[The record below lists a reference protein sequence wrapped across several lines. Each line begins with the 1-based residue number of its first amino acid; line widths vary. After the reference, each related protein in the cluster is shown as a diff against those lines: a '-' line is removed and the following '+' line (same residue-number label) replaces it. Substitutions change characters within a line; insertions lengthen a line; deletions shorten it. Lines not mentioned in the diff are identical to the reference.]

1 VQRFVKFTFLLLVP
15 ILWLSACDNRQG
27 GRADGS
33 PESGELLEVTTKS
46 GIAMIY
52 IGPGEFTMGTPT
64 GDPDEAPEHAV
75 QLAGFLMD
83 KFEVTHAMY
92 AQAELPN
99 PSHWQDDPRKPVE
112 QVRWRGARLYCN
124 ERSLMEGLEPCYDET
139 RSGLPRIP
147 EANGYRLPTEA
158 EWEYAARAGTE
169 SDYSFGKA
177 GQLKQYAWFAGNGGK
192 RTHRVGTRRPN
203 SWGLHDLYGNVS
215 EWCEDVY
222 GPDYYRASPV
232 ANPPGPEPEDDD
244 PKRVIRGGSW
254 RASEAMCRVTFR
266 RGEKTGDT
274 DACFFT
280 DYCGFRCVR
289 TITPGELKQLPA
301 QSR

>member
-1 VQRFVKFTFLLLVP
+1 MKFTFLFLVP
-15 ILWLSACDNRQG
+15 ILWLSGCSQTPTEETG
-27 GRADGS
+27 GS
-33 PESGELLEVTTKS
+33 PKSRSVEVTTKS
-46 GIAMIY
+46 GIAMVC
-52 IGPGEFTMGTPT
+52 IGPGNFTMGTT
-64 GDPDEAPEHAV
+64 RGDPDEAPAHTV

-92 AQAELPN
+92 TQVELPN
-99 PSHWQDDPRKPVE
+99 PSHWQDDSQKPVE
-112 QVRWRGARLYCN
+112 QVRWSGVRRYCN
-124 ERSLMEGLEPCYDET
+124 ERSLMEGLKPCYDET
-139 RSGLPRIP
+139 RSGWPRIP

-158 EWEYAARAGTE
+158 EWEYAARAGSR

-177 GQLKQYAWFAGNGGK
+177 NQLKQYAWFADNSTK

-203 SWGLHDLYGNVS
+203 AWGLHDLYGNVS

-222 GPDYYRASPV
+222 APDYYRASP
-232 ANPPGPEPEDDD
+232 ADNPVGPEPEGDD
-244 PKRVIRGGSW
+244 PSRVIRGGSW

-289 TITPGELKQLPA
+289 TITPEELKQLQA